1 VRRLS
6 IGFVAPGYATPEDPG
21 LPAVTDLV
29 TRLALDHEVRIVA
42 LRHPRA
48 GPPYRL
54 GGATVHPL
62 GGGTASGPTGRAR
75 LLGRA
80 MARIRALD
88 RQHPFDVLHGLWA
101 DEAGTA
107 AAIAGRLLARPVVAS
122 VLGGELVALPD
133 IGYGTALGR
142 GGRWTVAAA
151 LRGANLVSVGSS
163 TVRDIIADRVPAVRI
178 ELMPLGVD
186 TSVFSMIGPR
196 RAPRATILHIGS
208 LEPVKDQVTLLRAFA
223 RLAARD
229 PDARLVICGDGSL
242 RRGLQRL
249 AVRLA
254 IDDAVDF
261 RGHIPRHDLP
271 DVYRSAT
278 LLAVSSRWEAQSMVA
293 VEAAACGV
301 PIVGTRVGSLPD
313 LGDGAATVPV
323 GDHVSLADAMADVV
337 GDAARQ
343 QRMSRAARAAS
354 IARYDLDGAV
364 TAWCESYTR
373 LAS

>member
-6 IGFVAPGYATPEDPG
+6 IGFVAPGYTTPEDPG

-29 TRLALDHEVRIVA
+29 TRLAVDHDVRVVA

-48 GPPYRL
+48 GAPYRL

-62 GGGTASGPTGRAR
+62 GGGTASGPAGRAR
-75 LLGRA
+75 LLARA
-80 MARIRALD
+80 IAHVRSLD
-88 RQHPFDVLHGLWA
+88 RQRPFDVLHGLWA
-101 DEAGTA
+101 DEAGATA
-107 AAIAGRLLARPVVAS
+107 AVAGRSLARPVVVS

-133 IGYGTALGR
+133 IDYGTALGR

-163 TVRDIIADRVPAVRI
+163 SVRDIVADRVPAGRI

-186 TSVFSMIGPR
+186 TSIFSMVGPR

-223 RLAARD
+223 RLAAHD
-229 PDARLVICGDGSL
+229 PDARLVVCGEGSL

-261 RGHIPRHDLP
+261 RGHVPRHDLP

-293 VEAAACGV
+293 IEAAACGV

-323 GDHVSLADAMADVV
+323 GDHVSLADAMAGVV

-343 QRMSRAARAAS
+343 ERMSEAARAAS
-354 IARYDLDGAV
+354 VARYDLDRTV
-364 TAWCESYTR
+364 SAWSETYAR